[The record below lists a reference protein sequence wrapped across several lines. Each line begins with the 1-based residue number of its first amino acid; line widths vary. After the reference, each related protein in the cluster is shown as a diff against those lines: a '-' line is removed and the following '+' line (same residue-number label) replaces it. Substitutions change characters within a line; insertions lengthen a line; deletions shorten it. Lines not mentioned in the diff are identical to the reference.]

1 MSFTSAEPRWADV
14 YLVAAGRGIS
24 VCGDVLATFAL
35 ALVLQKVGH
44 GGLAVSGLML
54 ASTLPIALLAPLAG
68 RLADRADSRTLLVLV
83 GLAQAAVCVAL
94 AFSTHPVLIVAL
106 VAMLTAGL
114 AITQPTIAALVPR
127 MVPRADFPRASGIV
141 ASAGQIGMLV
151 APALAGILVGQT
163 GQRLP
168 LLLDAVSYLGLVVV
182 GMLVRTRRRGAES
195 TDVTAR
201 AAFRLRDDRTLAV
214 MTIAVS
220 AVVAGVSAISV
231 FDLFFVRD
239 TLGASTTLFGLVAAS
254 WTAGMLL
261 GSMFGGRIPEH
272 RRTVGTVLF
281 LLAGACLMVLAGG
294 LTARSAWW
302 LVPLW
307 MAGGV
312 FNGALNVS
320 TSVLIANRVRPEA
333 HGRAFSLFGASVQAA
348 SIFGFVVAGPLTESF
363 EPRVLVAGAGAA
375 GLLAALACLPLVRFQ
390 PRSAPATSMRDEI
403 GDNVAA

>member
-1 MSFTSAEPRWADV
+1 MSFTSATPRWADV
-14 YLVAAGRGIS
+14 YLVATGRGIS

-35 ALVLQKVGH
+35 ALVLQEAGH
-44 GGLAVSGLML
+44 GGLAVSGLLL

-68 RLADRADSRTLLVLV
+68 RLADRVDSRTILVVV
-83 GLAQAAVCVAL
+83 GLAQSGVCAAL
-94 AFSTHPVLIVAL
+94 AFSTHPVLIICL
-106 VAMLTAGL
+106 VTLLACGL
-114 AITQPTIAALVPR
+114 ALTMPTISALVPR
-127 MVPRADFPRASGIV
+127 MVSRADFPRASGIV

-182 GMLVRTRRRGAES
+182 GLLVRTRRHGGTERAKAE
-195 TDVTAR
+195 
-201 AAFRLRDDRTLAV
+201 AAFRLRDDRTLLV
-214 MTIAVS
+214 MTVAVA
-220 AVVAGVSAISV
+220 AVVAGVSAINV
-231 FDLFFVRD
+231 FDVFFVRE
-239 TLGASTTLFGLVAAS
+239 TLGASTTLYGLVAAS

-261 GSMFGGRIPEH
+261 GNPIAGRLPER

-281 LLAGACLMVLAGG
+281 LLGGACAAVLVGG
-294 LTARSAWW
+294 VVAQSAWW

-307 MAGGV
+307 MLGGV
-312 FNGALNVS
+312 FNGALNVT
-320 TSVLIANRVRPEA
+320 TSVLIADRVLPEA

-348 SIFGFVVAGPLTESF
+348 GIVGFFVAGPLTEMF
-363 EPRVLVAGAGAA
+363 DPRVLVVGAGAA

-390 PRSAPATSMRDEI
+390 PPPASRTTMRDEI